1 VRGFGLPHASQVLQV
16 TRTTRTTRTTGRW
29 QTTTVYAVTRLAHAA
44 ASPPGSLTSST
55 GTGRSRTAYT
65 TCSVS
70 AFSAVLLARSTT

>member
-16 TRTTRTTRTTGRW
+16 TRTTRTTRRW

-44 ASPPGSLTSST
+44 ASPPGPLTSST

-65 TCSVS
+65 TCG
-70 AFSAVLLARSTT
+70 T